1 MWLNT
6 TGEIFSIL
14 SFLHFRRQVWVWDW
28 RRGRWCR
35 CLLVQV
41 ATFIFDHIVLVDQ
54 DSGGFIIVILRDGK
68 KINVED
74 GRVEIVVDGK
84 TRKLIFKVGRI
95 FLVTVMT
102 VSCPTTSSSSSS
114 SSPTRTPTSRTRER
128 SRARQTKILPLVN
141 SKWLVSSNNR
151 DDHFEQWKGN

>member
-1 MWLNT
+1 M
-6 TGEIFSIL
+6 
-14 SFLHFRRQVWVWDW
+14 
-28 RRGRWCR
+28 
-35 CLLVQV
+35 
-41 ATFIFDHIVLVDQ
+41 
-54 DSGGFIIVILRDGK
+54 ILRDGK

-102 VSCPTTSSSSSS
+102 MFCPTTSSSS
-114 SSPTRTPTSRTRER
+114 SSPTRTPTLRTRER

-141 SKWLVSSNNR
+141 SKWLVSSN
-151 DDHFEQWKGN
+151 DHYEQLKGN

>member
-28 RRGRWCR
+28 CRGRWCR

-54 DSGGFIIVILRDGK
+54 DSQRWIFYCDPQRWQEDQRGGRARWDCCRWKDKETDFQGWQ
-68 KINVED
+68 N
-74 GRVEIVVDGK
+74 
-84 TRKLIFKVGRI
+84 

-102 VSCPTTSSSSSS
+102 VSCPTTSSSSS

-128 SRARQTKILPLVN
+128 SRAKQTKILPLVN
-141 SKWLVSSNNR
+141 SKWLVSSNKR
-151 DDHFEQWKGN
+151 DDHYEQWRGN

>member
-1 MWLNT
+1 M
-6 TGEIFSIL
+6 
-14 SFLHFRRQVWVWDW
+14 
-28 RRGRWCR
+28 
-35 CLLVQV
+35 
-41 ATFIFDHIVLVDQ
+41 
-54 DSGGFIIVILRDGK
+54 ILRDGK

-102 VSCPTTSSSSSS
+102 VSCLTISPSS

-141 SKWLVSSNNR
+141 SKWLVSSN
-151 DDHFEQWKGN
+151 DHYEQ

>member
-1 MWLNT
+1 M
-6 TGEIFSIL
+6 
-14 SFLHFRRQVWVWDW
+14 
-28 RRGRWCR
+28 
-35 CLLVQV
+35 
-41 ATFIFDHIVLVDQ
+41 
-54 DSGGFIIVILRDGK
+54 ILRDGK

-102 VSCPTTSSSSSS
+102 MSCPTTSSSPS

-128 SRARQTKILPLVN
+128 YRARQTKILPLVN
-141 SKWLVSSNNR
+141 SKWLVSSN
-151 DDHFEQWKGN
+151 DHYEQ